1 MGMRILYLFSQET
14 RGLIVTL
21 TQRGCFITLGEAV
34 SQAQAIQTAHVK
46 PIPETVVTGLMM
58 PTFTASL
65 EQAWNERPDMPAI
78 TLLQAGKPD
87 VSLSTR
93 EMLCGAAGYAQTLA
107 QAGIRPGEVVVLILQ
122 HSLEHI
128 YAYYGAILHGAIPSI
143 MPFLTEK
150 LLPERY
156 RADLAALV
164 AVTRPAAIL
173 TYPEFEGEVRAS
185 LAADSSVRAVLLT
198 SQALPPCDPDFSAL
212 GGSRRRPEDIVLLQ
226 HSSGTTGLQKGV
238 ALSHQA
244 VFNQLHSYARAIQ
257 LNPADVIVSWL
268 PLYHDM
274 GLIAGFLMPAL
285 LHIPLVLLSPF
296 DWVRAPARLMQAVSR
311 YHGTLS
317 WMPNFAFSFCAQ
329 KTRDRDLQDVD
340 LSSWR
345 AVINCS
351 EPVRWESIQD
361 FTRRFAAYGLHPL
374 AASTCY
380 AMAENTFAVTQ
391 SALNE
396 PVRMEAVDRDRLQM
410 DKLAIPAGE
419 QPAIEMV
426 STGKPIEQVQ
436 VKVVDAAGA
445 SLPERQVGEVAVRSH
460 CMLTGYY
467 NRPDATEKALAGD
480 WYLTGD
486 YGYLAEGELFITGR
500 KKDLIIVGGKNIYPQ
515 DLEMLAMTVPGVHA
529 GRVVAFGVMD
539 EKAGTEEVY
548 MVAEADEA
556 DAQQRELIADTL
568 RKTVTQ
574 GSAVALR
581 GVRIVDAGWIIK
593 TSSGKT
599 ARSANRDKFLSE
611 LQSV

>member
-1 MGMRILYLFSQET
+1 
-14 RGLIVTL
+14 
-21 TQRGCFITLGEAV
+21 
-34 SQAQAIQTAHVK
+34 
-46 PIPETVVTGLMM
+46 
-58 PTFTASL
+58 
-65 EQAWNERPDMPAI
+65 
-78 TLLQAGKPD
+78 
-87 VSLSTR
+87 
-93 EMLCGAAGYAQTLA
+93 
-107 QAGIRPGEVVVLILQ
+107 
-122 HSLEHI
+122 
-128 YAYYGAILHGAIPSI
+128 
-143 MPFLTEK
+143 
-150 LLPERY
+150 
-156 RADLAALV
+156 
-164 AVTRPAAIL
+164 
-173 TYPEFEGEVRAS
+173 
-185 LAADSSVRAVLLT
+185 
-198 SQALPPCDPDFSAL
+198 
-212 GGSRRRPEDIVLLQ
+212 
-226 HSSGTTGLQKGV
+226 
-238 ALSHQA
+238 
-244 VFNQLHSYARAIQ
+244 
-257 LNPADVIVSWL
+257 
-268 PLYHDM
+268 
-274 GLIAGFLMPAL
+274 
-285 LHIPLVLLSPF
+285 
-296 DWVRAPARLMQAVSR
+296 
-311 YHGTLS
+311 
-317 WMPNFAFSFCAQ
+317 MPNFAFSFCAQ

-351 EPVRWESIQD
+351 EPVRWESIQA
-361 FTRRFAAYGLHPL
+361 FSQRFAAYGLHPL

-396 PVRMEAVDRDRLQM
+396 PVRMEAVDRDRLQL
-410 DKLAIPAGE
+410 DKLAVPAGE

-436 VKVVDAAGA
+436 VKVVDAAGV
-445 SLPERQVGEVAVRSH
+445 SLPDRQVGEVAVRSH

-515 DLEMLAMTVPGVHA
+515 DLEVLAMTVPGVHA
-529 GRVVAFGVMD
+529 GRVVVFGVMD